1 MSTSMM
7 PLYGSIGR
15 SIGGSSGS
23 SGGYLCLSLTTG
35 RYNAIALME
44 MPG

>member
-15 SIGGSSGS
+15 SIGGS
-23 SGGYLCLSLTTG
+23 
-35 RYNAIALME
+35 
-44 MPG
+44 